1 MTLHSIAEGSYSRID
16 TMMQFFKSVVIP
28 EQKEITARV
37 RDKGGEAAALENDRL
52 LKELLDLYRG
62 TDRVVESSG
71 LRGRRDVATVGI
83 EDLKLEIR
91 EDIEIAVERNAETF
105 SRKYEMQR
113 KLIIDE
119 LSRVVHREGDR
130 IIDAVTA
137 GPHDRIIDP
146 VRVFLDAMILC

>member
-1 MTLHSIAEGSYSRID
+1 
-16 TMMQFFKSVVIP
+16 MMQFFKTVVIP
-28 EQKEITARV
+28 ERKEIMARV
-37 RDKGGEAAALENDRL
+37 GDKGGEAVVLENDRL

-62 TDRVVESSG
+62 TDGAVESSG